1 MNDLEKND
9 VTIPLSAPIRAYGEE
24 LSVLTLRQ
32 PTPADARA
40 LKALPYIFAA
50 DESMNVNTDVCAKY
64 IERLASIPP
73 SSIEQLTM
81 GDFNTLCW
89 TVARFFLGSGSGAS
103 NS

>member
-1 MNDLEKND
+1 MSD
-9 VTIPLSAPIRAYGEE
+9 VTIPLAAAIRAHGEE
-24 LSVLTLRQ
+24 LTVLMLRQ

-40 LKALPYIFAA
+40 LKALPYMIGA
-50 DESMNVNTDVCAKY
+50 DESINVNTDVCAKY

-89 TVARFFLGSGSGAS
+89 VVARFFLGSGSGAS
-103 NS
+103 KS